1 MNKVG
6 YDLCDEIKKEE
17 ENVTENYSASWN
29 ALLDEGDDE
38 HRRTEVSQMDSEF
51 CVIIIDLHNAST
63 SYFLFF
69 YFRIWCPLSHE
80 KASSLSNKSI
90 SLKTHYF
97 FLILIEKKKQNREKE
112 KKTLFLWH
120 LSPIHFYTIPY
131 HQEKHKGRKNNN
143 DSTYM
148 SK

>member
-6 YDLCDEIKKEE
+6 YDLCDGIKKE

-51 CVIIIDLHNAST
+51 CVIIIDLHNTST

-69 YFRIWCPLSHE
+69 LFSDLM
-80 KASSLSNKSI
+80 SI
-90 SLKTHYF
+90 IPWKGIILVKQKYIFKNTLF
-97 FLILIEKKKQNREKE
+97 FLDPEIKKKQNRETDKNP
-112 KKTLFLWH
+112 FLWH

-131 HQEKHKGRKNNN
+131 HQEKHKG
-143 DSTYM
+143 
-148 SK
+148 SKKQQRLNLHV

>member
-6 YDLCDEIKKEE
+6 YDLCDGIKKGE

-51 CVIIIDLHNAST
+51 CVIIIDLHNTST

-69 YFRIWCPLSHE
+69 LFSDLM
-80 KASSLSNKSI
+80 SI
-90 SLKTHYF
+90 IPWKGIILVKQKYIFKNTLF
-97 FLILIEKKKQNREKE
+97 FLDPKKNKIEKKI
-112 KKTLFLWH
+112 KTLFYDICLQFTF
-120 LSPIHFYTIPY
+120 IQFRITRKNIK
-131 HQEKHKGRKNNN
+131 EAKNNN